1 MALAEAKGKSRS
13 NNLMGKKSPAPTL
26 YHVKG
31 APSGDLSSEEF
42 LACGVRGAPH
52 RVTGEVSAQQYKLC
66 LSLCG

>member
-1 MALAEAKGKSRS
+1 
-13 NNLMGKKSPAPTL
+13 MGKKSPAPTL

-31 APSGDLSSEEF
+31 APSGDLSGEEF

-52 RVTGEVSAQQYKLC
+52 RVTGEVFAQQYKLC